1 MSVLKQFSEKEL
13 EYDIYQNRLRA
24 IMVQKSL
31 EHERDE
37 AVQKL
42 DKTTQKLDK
51 TTGERDKATEERDKL
66 KKALKEAGID
76 PDEVL
81 GK

>member
-1 MSVLKQFSEKEL
+1 MGNDKESDL
-13 EYDIYQNRLRA
+13 LFIQNRLRA

-31 EHERDE
+31 EQERDE
-37 AVQKL
+37 AIQKL
-42 DKTTQKLDK
+42 DKTTEKLDK
-51 TTGERDKATEERDKL
+51 TTEKLDKAKEERDKL

-76 PDEVL
+76 PDEIL